1 MAESDAIWV
10 ERVAGFHD
18 IRSFDSLDSTNRY
31 LLDEA
36 RRGAPEGVVAIAD
49 HQTAGRGRRGRD
61 WVAPPGSSL
70 LVSVLLRPALAPE
83 RTQLVSMA
91 CGVAMADAVQ
101 RVAGFAPGV
110 KWPND
115 LVVDDRKLA
124 GILAEAEGGAVV
136 VGVGVNVEWHEF
148 PPELAEVATACN
160 LEAGHTVDRR
170 ELLVAFLR
178 ELDRRYA
185 RLQDAPTE
193 YRRRLATLG
202 RRVRVERPGDDL
214 VGRAVGVGE
223 WGELLV
229 EPDTGDVVEVRVG
242 DVVHLRET

>member
-1 MAESDAIWV
+1 MAENDAIWV
-10 ERVAGFHD
+10 ERVGRFHD

-31 LLDEA
+31 LLDES

-91 CGVAMADAVQ
+91 CGVAMADAVE

-124 GILAEAEGGAVV
+124 GILAEAEGSAVV

-148 PPELAEVATACN
+148 PVELAEIATACN
-160 LEAGHTVDRR
+160 LEAGHAVDRR
-170 ELLVAFLR
+170 ELLVAFLH
-178 ELDRRYA
+178 ELERRYA
-185 RLQDAPTE
+185 RLDRVPAE
-193 YRRRLATLG
+193 YRRRLSTLD
-202 RRVRVERPGDDL
+202 RRVRVERPDGDL

-223 WGELLV
+223 LGELLV
-229 EPDTGDVVEVRVG
+229 QPDTGEVVEVRVG
-242 DVVHLRET
+242 DVVHLRDT

>member
-1 MAESDAIWV
+1 MAENDAISV

-18 IRSFDSLDSTNRY
+18 IRWFDSLDSTNRY

-49 HQTAGRGRRGRD
+49 RQTAGRGRRGRD

-70 LVSVLLRPALAPE
+70 LVSVLLRPELASE
-83 RTQLVSMA
+83 RTHVVSMA
-91 CGVAMADAVQ
+91 CGVAMADAVE
-101 RVAGFAPGV
+101 RVAGFVPAM

-136 VGVGVNVEWHEF
+136 VGVGVNVEWQEF
-148 PPELAEVATACN
+148 PAELAETATACN
-160 LEAGHTVDRR
+160 LEAGHAVDRSA
-170 ELLVAFLR
+170 LLVAFLR

-185 RLQDAPTE
+185 SLDEVPTE
-193 YRRRLATLG
+193 YRRRLTTIG
-202 RRVRVERPGDDL
+202 RRVRVEQPGGDL
-214 VGRAVGVGE
+214 VGQAIDVGK

-229 EPDTGDVVEVRVG
+229 EAGGNLVEVRVG
-242 DVVHLRET
+242 DVVHLREI